1 MKYCFLLN
9 LCLLS
14 IFCVTNISA
23 QGSKQ
28 KGKPL
33 FTAPIGVQ
41 TYTFRNSGKDPV
53 AILDTIKAL
62 GMTEIEGGIRG
73 VKPDGTEYT
82 SDEIKKLMA
91 ERGIKVV
98 SVGSS
103 YTQLQTEEGIKKVIE
118 NAKSAGA
125 SYIMCAWINFDKT
138 FKFEDAKKAV
148 EVFNKAGKM
157 IKEAGLTFAYH
168 CHGYEF
174 QPYEDGTLWDYMA
187 KNMPAEYVSFEI
199 DILWAYFGG
208 QDPAKLILKYGDRC
222 KLIHVK
228 DLKKGVKGNFT
239 GHTDQSND
247 VAVGEGQLNIPE
259 IMKAAKKVG
268 IKHYFIED
276 ESPLHA
282 EQMPRSIA
290 YLRSLRED

>member
-1 MKYCFLLN
+1 MKYYLL
-9 LCLLS
+9 LSFCLLGVLS
-14 IFCVTNISA
+14 TAMVSA
-23 QGSKQ
+23 QTKKQ
-28 KGKPL
+28 KTKLL
-33 FTAPIGVQ
+33 FTGPIGVQ
-41 TYTFRNSGKDPV
+41 TYTFRNSGKNPV
-53 AILDTIKAL
+53 AILDTMKAL
-62 GMTEIEGGIRG
+62 GMTEIEGGVKG
-73 VKPDGTEYT
+73 VKPDGTEY
-82 SDEIKKLMA
+82 SSEEIARLLA
-91 ERGIKVV
+91 ERGIKIV
-98 SVGSS
+98 SVGSG

-118 NAKSAGA
+118 NAKSVGA

-138 FKFEDAKKAV
+138 FKLEDAKKAIG
-148 EVFNKAGKM
+148 VFNKAGKM
-157 IKEAGLTFAYH
+157 IKENGLTFTYH

-208 QDPAKLILKYGDRC
+208 EDPAKLILKYGDRC
-222 KLIHVK
+222 KLMHVK
-228 DLKKGVKGNFT
+228 DLRKGVKGNFT
-239 GHTDQSND
+239 GLTDPMND
-247 VAVGEGQLNIPE
+247 VAVGEGQLDIPA

-290 YLRSLRED
+290 YLRSLKED